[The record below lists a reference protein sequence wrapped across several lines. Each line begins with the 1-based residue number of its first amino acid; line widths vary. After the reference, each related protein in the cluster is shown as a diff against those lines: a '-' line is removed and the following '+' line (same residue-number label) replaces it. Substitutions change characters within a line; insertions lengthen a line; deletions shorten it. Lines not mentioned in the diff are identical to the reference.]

1 MSNLLALDIGGA
13 NIKVA
18 DGCDY
23 AKSWPFALWK
33 TPELLAEKISECLAA
48 APSHGRIVVTMTGE
62 LCDCFETKR
71 EGVRHI
77 VDATI
82 KAAGGTPV
90 LFYQTTGQFV
100 TADEACEEH
109 LLTAASNWHA
119 LATFAAR
126 YCDGKP
132 GLLIDIGS
140 TTTDII
146 PIVDGKEAA
155 HGRTDPE
162 RIAYKELVYTGVER
176 SPACAVVSHVSWQG
190 IACPVA
196 QEFFATSGDAYL
208 LLNELAEDSTN
219 TNTADGKP
227 FTVAA
232 AHNRLA
238 RLVCGDG
245 EMVPR
250 ESTLLF
256 AKAIQNQQLGMLQKS
271 HANVAQSMAKRPRIY
286 ILSGQGEFLARE
298 FYRKYVATLARA
310 WTPGMETPPPS
321 GDGNYPSVELSNPP
335 ISLNELLGPEISR
348 CATAHALAVLASEI
362 P

>member
-1 MSNLLALDIGGA
+1 MSNTLALDIGGA

-18 DGCDY
+18 DGHGY
-23 AKSWPFALWK
+23 AASYPFALWK
-33 TPELLAEKISECLAA
+33 TPELLSEKLGECLVS
-48 APSHGRIVVTMTGE
+48 APTHARLVVTMTGE

-77 VDATI
+77 VDATL
-82 KAAGGTPV
+82 KAAANTPV
-90 LFYQTTGQFV
+90 LFYPTTGKFV
-100 TADEACEEH
+100 SADEACENH
-109 LLTAASNWHA
+109 MLTAASNWHA

-132 GLLIDIGS
+132 GMLIDIGS

-208 LLNELAEDSTN
+208 LLEELAEEPNN

-227 FTVAA
+227 FTCIA

-245 EMVPR
+245 EIVPR

-256 AKAIQNQQLGMLQKS
+256 AKAIKNQQLGMLQ
-271 HANVAQSMAKRPRIY
+271 VAHSTVAISMTKQPQTY

-298 FYRKYVATLARA
+298 LCDTKL
-310 WTPGMETPPPS
+310 
-321 GDGNYPSVELSNPP
+321 ELINPP
-335 ISLNELLGPEISR
+335 ISLNQLLGPEISR
-348 CATAHALAVLASEI
+348 CATAHALAIIASETW
-362 P
+362 

>member
-18 DGCDY
+18 DGHGY
-23 AKSWPFALWK
+23 ARSLPFELWK
-33 TPELLAEKISECLAA
+33 TPEHLTVKLSECLGA
-48 APSHGRIVVTMTGE
+48 APSYDRFVVTMTGE

-77 VDATI
+77 VEATF
-82 KAAGGTPV
+82 KAAGEIPV

-100 TADEACEEH
+100 LADEACEKY

-126 YCDGKP
+126 YCDDKP
-132 GLLIDIGS
+132 GLLIDVGS

-176 SPACAVVSHVSWQG
+176 SPACAIVSHVSWQG

-208 LLNELAEDSTN
+208 LLGELAEEPGN

-227 FTVAA
+227 FTRSA

-250 ESTLLF
+250 ESSLLF
-256 AKAIQNQQLGMLQKS
+256 AKAIKNQQLGMLLKS
-271 HANVAQSMAKRPRIY
+271 HANVVFSMVKRPRVY
-286 ILSGQGEFLARE
+286 VLSGQCEFLARE
-298 FYRKYVATLARA
+298 FCEKSL
-310 WTPGMETPPPS
+310 
-321 GDGNYPSVELSNPP
+321 ELSKPP
-335 ISLNELLGPEISR
+335 VSLNELLGPEVSR
-348 CATAHALAVLASEI
+348 CATAHALAMLASETL
-362 P
+362 

>member
-18 DGCDY
+18 DGCGY

-48 APSHGRIVVTMTGE
+48 APSHDRIVVTMTGE

-77 VDATI
+77 VDATV
-82 KAAGGTPV
+82 KAAGGTLV

-100 TADEACEEH
+100 SAEEACEKY
-109 LLTAASNWHA
+109 LQTAASNWHA

-146 PIVDGKEAA
+146 PIIDGREAA
-155 HGRTDPE
+155 QGRTDPE
-162 RIAYKELVYTGVER
+162 RIAFKELVYTGVER
-176 SPACAVVSHVSWQG
+176 SPACAIVSHVSWQG

-227 FTVAA
+227 FTFAA

-245 EMVPR
+245 ELVPR

-256 AKAIQNQQLGMLQKS
+256 AKAIQNQQLEMLQKS
-271 HANVAQSMAKRPRIY
+271 HATVAKSMAKRPQVY
-286 ILSGQGEFLARE
+286 VLSGQGEFLARE
-298 FYRKYVATLARA
+298 FCKKYVATLARA
-310 WTPGMETPPPS
+310 WTLGMETLPPS
-321 GDGNYPSVELSNPP
+321 GDGSYPPAELTNLP
-335 ISLNELLGPEISR
+335 ISLNELLGTEISR
-348 CATAHALAVLASEI
+348 CATAHALAVLASEAL
-362 P
+362 

>member
-1 MSNLLALDIGGA
+1 MSNPLALDIGGA

-18 DGCDY
+18 DGSGY
-23 AKSWPFALWK
+23 ARSWPFELWK
-33 TPELLAEKISECLAA
+33 TPEKLADQLRGCLTESPA
-48 APSHGRIVVTMTGE
+48 HDRLVVTMTGE

-71 EGVRHI
+71 DGVRHI

-82 KAAGGTPV
+82 KAAGNTPV
-90 LFYQTTGQFV
+90 QFYQTTGQFV
-100 TADEACEEH
+100 SAEEACEKY

-146 PIVDGKEAA
+146 PINDGKEAA

-162 RIAYKELVYTGVER
+162 RIAHKELVYTGVER
-176 SPACAVVSHVSWQG
+176 SPACAIVSHVSWQG

-208 LLNELAEDSTN
+208 LLNELAEDPTN

-227 FTVAA
+227 FTFAA

-245 EMVPR
+245 VLVPR

-271 HANVAQSMAKRPRIY
+271 HATVAFSMAKRPQVY
-286 ILSGQGEFLARE
+286 VLSGQGEFLARRFCE
-298 FYRKYVATLARA
+298 ESL
-310 WTPGMETPPPS
+310 
-321 GDGNYPSVELSNPP
+321 ELINPP

-348 CATAHALAVLASEI
+348 CATAHALSVLATETL
-362 P
+362 